1 MARKGILLAG
11 GAGTRL
17 HPTTRAVSKQLLP
30 VYDKPLIFYPLSLLM
45 LAGARDILII
55 TTPDDQASFQRL
67 LGDGASLG
75 VSIHY
80 RSQPSPD
87 GIAQAFLIADD
98 FIDDDG
104 VTLALGDN
112 IFYGQ
117 GLVAKMQ
124 AASARKSGASVFAY
138 SVQDPERYG
147 VIALDKAGQ
156 VLSIEEKPATPKSNL
171 ALTGLY
177 MFDKSVVDIAASLT
191 PSARGELEI
200 VDVIKA
206 YSNTDSLRVETL
218 GRGIAWFDTGTP
230 DSLLDAANFIAT
242 IERRQ
247 EQKIACLEEV
257 SWRQGWIDA
266 AQLQALAQA
275 YGANAYGA
283 YLRGLTGIRNDDAD

>member
-1 MARKGILLAG
+1 
-11 GAGTRL
+11 
-17 HPTTRAVSKQLLP
+17 
-30 VYDKPLIFYPLSLLM
+30 
-45 LAGARDILII
+45 
-55 TTPDDQASFQRL
+55 
-67 LGDGASLG
+67 
-75 VSIHY
+75 
-80 RSQPSPD
+80 
-87 GIAQAFLIADD
+87 